1 MAIGINDMQCNAK
14 ITQLKANGWT
24 HTTNGVEYNA
34 KSASNFDKK
43 KIQCAKGEQYF
54 YKSKTTPSPSPPP
67 NTGTTTP
74 SPPPNTGTT
83 RTSRCNAPSTG
94 FSSVVQG
101 NKFRDFV
108 YKYYPSVAGEH
119 DLWLSNDPRLT
130 RLSKSYDTC
139 SMKKSY
145 AEIDQK
151 DPMNRAIGNLF
162 LLWSQ
167 DPNSLTWLGGSNSQ
181 QNMNDP
187 KVQEGVWEKLIE
199 NKQIWTKGQIVSVGK
214 QKVYVI
220 KTDLNDDIIKYPLN
234 MSELKSPNIDEY
246 DYLVLY
252 PINITKRN
260 PIGNVGLLYKTIDQD
275 GDEVIKIKKESTW
288 TWEPADPGEGL
299 DLQEQV
305 INKGT
310 GSNQGVNTSG
320 GINRGTNTGT
330 GSNTNTGTRSNTN
343 TGTGSNTNTG
353 TGSNTNIGT
362 NRGTNTGTGS
372 NTNTGTGS
380 NTDTAAST
388 KDELRKLFG
397 FVTNQGVTY
406 NPKQKILN
414 MEREQGSIGVFNQ
427 GSIQNAI
434 DKFGARSEYFHK
446 YNELMDMEGLTG
458 SKLILPQNVLGAGEV
473 ITEDN
478 FSVLVPL
485 KTNESSRQFKDVTFG
500 TYLDTISPMA
510 TIKVEFGKGSV
521 QKSVGCSCDEEPEM
535 IIKKLEDYL
544 VAALT
549 GDESSRPNRE
559 GAAREFCGCLKTGKF
574 DGYMGIRGER
584 IDVSKLTGVSKRNLP
599 KTMIDTK
606 LNWNEITKLL
616 RGEKVNGAQIAGPYR
631 IPDFGDINCRCIGSG
646 SLEESIKS
654 HVTKAINSKKKVLK
668 EERVIKTILS
678 KIRQQGK

>member
-1 MAIGINDMQCNAK
+1 MAIYPNAK
-14 ITQLKANGWT
+14 CVAETDKLLSSTPPWVRESKNTYITKNDGSGKYELKTFTCESGKKYFSRLKNN
-24 HTTNGVEYNA
+24 TT
-34 KSASNFDKK
+34 SP
-43 KIQCAKGEQYF
+43 
-54 YKSKTTPSPSPPP
+54 TPSPTPTTPTP
-67 NTGTTTP
+67 TPTPTGTARP
-74 SPPPNTGTT
+74 
-83 RTSRCNAPSTG
+83 RTSGCPGSPSTG
-94 FSSVVQG
+94 FNSVNQG

-119 DLWLSNDPRLT
+119 DLWLSNDPRLS

-139 SMKKSY
+139 SMRKSY
-145 AEIDQK
+145 AEIDQR

-167 DPNSLTWLGGSNSQ
+167 DPNALTWLGGSNSQ
-181 QNMNDP
+181 QDMNDP

-220 KTDLNDDIIKYPLN
+220 KTDLNNDIIKYPLT
-234 MSELKSPNIDEY
+234 MAELKSPNIDEY

-260 PIGNVGLLYKTIDQD
+260 PIGNVGVLYKKIDQD
-275 GDEVIKIKKESTW
+275 GDEVIKIRKEPTW

-330 GSNTNTGTRSNTN
+330 GSNTNTGT
-343 TGTGSNTNTG
+343 
-353 TGSNTNIGT
+353 

-380 NTDTAAST
+380 NADTAAST
-388 KDELRKLFG
+388 KDGLRKLFG
-397 FVTNQGVTY
+397 FVTNEGVTY

-414 MEREQGSIGVFNQ
+414 MEREQGSVGEFNQ
-427 GSIQNAI
+427 GSVQNAI

-446 YNELMDMEGLTG
+446 YNQLMDMEGLAT
-458 SKLILPQNVLGAGEV
+458 SKLKLPEGVKGAGEI

-485 KTNESSRQFKDVTFG
+485 KTDESSRQFKKVTFG
-500 TYLDTISPMA
+500 TYLDTVSPMA
-510 TIKVEFGKGSV
+510 TIEIEFGKGSV
-521 QKSVGCSCDEEPEM
+521 QKSVGCSCDEEPDA
-535 IIKKLEDYL
+535 IVKKLTDYL
-544 VAALT
+544 IAALT

-574 DGYMGIRGER
+574 DEYMGVGGKR
-584 IDVSKLTGVSKRNLP
+584 IDVSSLTGVAKRKLP
-599 KTMIDTK
+599 KTLLDSR

-616 RGEKVNGAQIAGPYR
+616 RGEKVNGSQIAGPYR
-631 IPDFGDINCRCIGSG
+631 IPDFGDFNCRCIGSG
-646 SLEESIKS
+646 SLEETIKE
-654 HVTKAINSKKKVLK
+654 HMSKTIKQKKTILK
-668 EERVIKTILS
+668 EERVVKTILNQLR
-678 KIRQQGK
+678 KVGK